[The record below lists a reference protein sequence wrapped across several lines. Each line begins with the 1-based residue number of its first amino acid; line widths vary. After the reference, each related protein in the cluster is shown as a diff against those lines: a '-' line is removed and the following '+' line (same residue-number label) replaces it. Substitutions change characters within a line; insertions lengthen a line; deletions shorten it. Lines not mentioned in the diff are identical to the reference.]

1 MSQAI
6 IHNDEAVT
14 RRDSIVFHKQLK
26 QCHKTIKRLTLE
38 KERLAA
44 NYHYSDRGG
53 SNNLLS
59 ILVVTGL
66 LLILFYSS

>member
-6 IHNDEAVT
+6 IHDNEAIT

-44 NYHYSDRGG
+44 NYHYTDLKGG
-53 SNNLLS
+53 SNHPYYK
-59 ILVVTGL
+59 LVVTGL
-66 LLILFYSS
+66 LLILFL

>member
-1 MSQAI
+1 MSQAT
-6 IHNDEAVT
+6 IHDNEAIT
-14 RRDSIVFHKQLK
+14 RRDNIVFHKQLK

-44 NYHYSDRGG
+44 NYHYTDKGG

-59 ILVVTGL
+59 KLVVTGL
-66 LLILFYSS
+66 LLILFL